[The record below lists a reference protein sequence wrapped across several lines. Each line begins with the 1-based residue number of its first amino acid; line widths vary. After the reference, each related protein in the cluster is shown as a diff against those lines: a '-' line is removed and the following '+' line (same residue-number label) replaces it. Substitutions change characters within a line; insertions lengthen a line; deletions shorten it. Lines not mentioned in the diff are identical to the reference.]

1 MDTVHVCPERDI
13 ECGSVPLYWCATC
26 PKVEPWEAR
35 LRASAAPP
43 PAADA
48 VSEAMREADAV
59 VAKLRA
65 LHRTTMGYEDACVL
79 RGAEMV
85 ADAIRAALD
94 AQRPDKDE

>member
-48 VSEAMREADAV
+48 VSEAELKRLATQLGRVTVYGDGRVEHAFVDDE
-59 VAKLRA
+59 LRA
-65 LHRTTMGYEDACVL
+65 FVR
-79 RGAEMV
+79 
-85 ADAIRAALD
+85 AIAAAL
-94 AQRPDKDE
+94 AARSQK